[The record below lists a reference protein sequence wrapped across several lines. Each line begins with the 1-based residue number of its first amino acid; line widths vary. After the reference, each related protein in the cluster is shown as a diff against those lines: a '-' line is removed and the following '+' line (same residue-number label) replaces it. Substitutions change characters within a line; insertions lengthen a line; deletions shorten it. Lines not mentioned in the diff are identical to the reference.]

1 MAQEWTEG
9 FYTSRRWRKCR
20 KAFVAYRISVDGG
33 LCQMCQQE
41 QGYIVHH
48 KIEITPENI
57 NDPDITMGTGNLM
70 YLCHD
75 CHNKIHG
82 IEPPR
87 YRFNSNGDVLPPIKL

>member
-1 MAQEWTEG
+1 M
-9 FYTSRRWRKCR
+9 
-20 KAFVAYRISVDGG
+20 AYRISVDGG